1 MIIVFIISKIK
12 LNDKKF
18 LLYQILHW
26 GRTKQKYIIHPYI
39 LFITICALF
48 LNFLQAEIFNR

>member
-26 GRTKQKYIIHPYI
+26 GRTKHI
-39 LFITICALF
+39 LFITIYALL
-48 LNFLQAEIFNR
+48 LNFFQAEIFNR